1 MDTFIP
7 RKVQGGMAGE
17 CAMENAVG
25 MAAMVKAD
33 RLQMQVIARELSA
46 RLQTEVVVGGVE
58 ANMAIAGALTTP
70 GCAAPLAI
78 LDLGAGSTDAAIV
91 NAEGQITAVH
101 LAGAGNMVSLLIK
114 TELGLEDLSLAEAI
128 KKYPLAKVESLFSI
142 RHENGAV
149 EFFREALSPAV
160 FAKVVYIREGE
171 LVPIDNASPLEKI
184 RLVRRQ
190 AKEKVFVTN
199 CLRALRQVSPGGSIR
214 DIAFVVLVG
223 GSSLDF
229 EIPQLITEALSHYG
243 VVAGQGNI
251 RGNRR
256 AAQCGRHRAGT
267 GRSGELNGRSRQPL
281 SLTCYFRMPIMNQTS
296 TLTGQCVAEFLGT
309 GLLIFFGAGCV
320 AALRVAGA
328 SFGQWEISIIWGLG
342 VAMAIYLTAGV
353 SGAHL
358 NPAVT
363 IALWLFACFERRKV
377 LPFIVA
383 QTAGAFCA
391 AALVYGLY
399 RQLFLDLEQSQHIV
413 RGTAASLNLAGVF
426 STYPHP
432 HITFIQAFAVE
443 TTITAILMAMIMALT
458 DDGNGIPRGPLA
470 PLLIGLLIAVIGASM
485 GPLTGFALNPA
496 RDFGPKLF
504 TSLAGWGSIAF
515 TGGLAIPYF
524 LVPLL
529 APVVGAIIGAFL
541 YRKLIGHH
549 LPCECGIDE

>member
-1 MDTFIP
+1 MRSP
-7 RKVQGGMAGE
+7 
-17 CAMENAVG
+17 
-25 MAAMVKAD
+25 
-33 RLQMQVIARELSA
+33 
-46 RLQTEVVVGGVE
+46 
-58 ANMAIAGALTTP
+58 P
-70 GCAAPLAI
+70 GCYWPVRRIKRALAPA
-78 LDLGAGSTDAAIV
+78 
-91 NAEGQITAVH
+91 
-101 LAGAGNMVSLLIK
+101 
-114 TELGLEDLSLAEAI
+114 
-128 KKYPLAKVESLFSI
+128 SLFNVLFQDADNEPDFYLN
-142 RHENGAV
+142 RAV
-149 EFFREALSPAV
+149 RGRVSWHRIAHFL
-160 FAKVVYIREGE
+160 
-171 LVPIDNASPLEKI
+171 
-184 RLVRRQ
+184 RRG
-190 AKEKVFVTN
+190 
-199 CLRALRQVSPGGSIR
+199 LRRCAAGRRG
-214 DIAFVVLVG
+214 
-223 GSSLDF
+223 
-229 EIPQLITEALSHYG
+229 QLWS
-243 VVAGQGNI
+243 V
-251 RGNRR
+251 
-256 AAQCGRHRAGT
+256 
-267 GRSGELNGRSRQPL
+267 
-281 SLTCYFRMPIMNQTS
+281 
-296 TLTGQCVAEFLGT
+296 
-309 GLLIFFGAGCV
+309 
-320 AALRVAGA
+320 
-328 SFGQWEISIIWGLG
+328 EISIIWGLG

-541 YRKLIGHH
+541 YRKLIGRH

>member
-1 MDTFIP
+1 
-7 RKVQGGMAGE
+7 MAPD
-17 CAMENAVG
+17 C
-25 MAAMVKAD
+25 
-33 RLQMQVIARELSA
+33 S
-46 RLQTEVVVGGVE
+46 
-58 ANMAIAGALTTP
+58 
-70 GCAAPLAI
+70 
-78 LDLGAGSTDAAIV
+78 
-91 NAEGQITAVH
+91 
-101 LAGAGNMVSLLIK
+101 
-114 TELGLEDLSLAEAI
+114 
-128 KKYPLAKVESLFSI
+128 F
-142 RHENGAV
+142 
-149 EFFREALSPAV
+149 
-160 FAKVVYIREGE
+160 
-171 LVPIDNASPLEKI
+171 
-184 RLVRRQ
+184 
-190 AKEKVFVTN
+190 
-199 CLRALRQVSPGGSIR
+199 
-214 DIAFVVLVG
+214 
-223 GSSLDF
+223 
-229 EIPQLITEALSHYG
+229 
-243 VVAGQGNI
+243 
-251 RGNRR
+251 
-256 AAQCGRHRAGT
+256 
-267 GRSGELNGRSRQPL
+267 
-281 SLTCYFRMPIMNQTS
+281 
-296 TLTGQCVAEFLGT
+296 
-309 GLLIFFGAGCV
+309 FFGAGCV

-432 HITFIQAFAVE
+432 HITFYTSVCRGDHHHGNPDG
-443 TTITAILMAMIMALT
+443 
-458 DDGNGIPRGPLA
+458 DDHGPDRRRQRNSARGPLA

-541 YRKLIGHH
+541 YRKLIGRH